1 MKEVIIFARVSST
14 NERQDY
20 QRQVNDLTEYAVKN
34 GMKIQKVFAEKIS
47 GARKNQ
53 ERKEL
58 MSMVEYIRENR
69 VDKVLVTELSR
80 LGRDTLQILQ
90 TLDILNE
97 HRISLYIQNYNIDTL
112 TSKGEVNPMSQ
123 FLITILAEIAKM
135 ERKTIQERMQS
146 GYLNYRAMGGK
157 VGRKEGYRKDEEK
170 LLAEYVEEVKLLK
183 KNYSLRN
190 VAKITGRSV
199 STIQKIKLILAKSN
213 R

>member
-47 GARKNQ
+47 GAKKNQ

-58 MSMVEYIRENR
+58 MNMVEYIRENR

-97 HRISLYIQNYNIDTL
+97 HRISLYIQNYNIETL
-112 TSKGEVNPMSQ
+112 TSKGEANPMSQ

-135 ERKTIQERMQS
+135 ERKTIQERIQT
-146 GYLNYRAMGGK
+146 GN
-157 VGRKEGYRKDEEK
+157 
-170 LLAEYVEEVKLLK
+170 LK
-183 KNYSLRN
+183 
-190 VAKITGRSV
+190 
-199 STIQKIKLILAKSN
+199 
-213 R
+213 

>member
-183 KNYSLRN
+183 NYSLRN

>member
-47 GARKNQ
+47 GAKKNQ

-58 MSMVEYIRENR
+58 MNMVEYIRENR

-97 HRISLYIQNYNIDTL
+97 HRISLYIQNYNIETL
-112 TSKGEVNPMSQ
+112 TSKGEANPMSQ

>member
-135 ERKTIQERMQS
+135 DRKTIQERMQS

-170 LLAEYVEEVKLLK
+170 LLA
-183 KNYSLRN
+183 
-190 VAKITGRSV
+190 
-199 STIQKIKLILAKSN
+199 
-213 R
+213 